1 MENISLIRVSFL
13 RRILGRSLLP
23 EANNIVSLA
32 IWPGS
37 IVDWMEKDI
46 GQFPLEGTM
55 MHQLTSHQWPPE
67 SRRMT
72 RARGKE
78 LLWASEAAL
87 EILRQD
93 PELITIFLLPLRP
106 VLRDDDEQITK
117 IVLLTLEP
125 LVSSGR
131 IRIPH
136 DPVSFAGFAYLFVK
150 YAIDGVIPA
159 VASVMKD
166 SG

>member
-1 MENISLIRVSFL
+1 MDRN
-13 RRILGRSLLP
+13 LLSA
-23 EANNIVSLA
+23 ANHIVALA

-37 IVDWMEKDI
+37 IVDWIEKDI
-46 GQFPLEGTM
+46 GQFPLEETVL
-55 MHQLTSHQWPPE
+55 HQLTSHQWPPE

-78 LLWASEAAL
+78 LVWASEAAL

-93 PELITIFLLPLRP
+93 PELITIFLLPLRT
-106 VLRDDDEQITK
+106 VLRDDVEQISRV
-117 IVLLTLEP
+117 VLFTLEP

-131 IRIPH
+131 IKIPH
-136 DPVSFAGFAYLFVK
+136 DAVSFAGFAYLFIK

-159 VASVMKD
+159 VASAMKD
-166 SG
+166 SR

>member
-1 MENISLIRVSFL
+1 VDRKL
-13 RRILGRSLLP
+13 LGK
-23 EANNIVSLA
+23 ANHIVSLA

-46 GQFPLEGTM
+46 GQFPLEGTL
-55 MHQLTSHQWPPE
+55 MHQLTSHEWPLE

-72 RARGKE
+72 RAHGKE

-93 PELITIFLLPLRP
+93 PELITVFLRP
-106 VLRDDDEQITK
+106 LSTTLRDDDEQIAR
-117 IVLLTLEP
+117 IILFTLEP

-131 IRIPH
+131 IKIPY
-136 DPVSFAGFAYLFVK
+136 DAVSFAGFAYLFVK
-150 YAIDGVIPA
+150 YGIDGVIPA
-159 VASVMKD
+159 VAALGMKD
-166 SG
+166 FR